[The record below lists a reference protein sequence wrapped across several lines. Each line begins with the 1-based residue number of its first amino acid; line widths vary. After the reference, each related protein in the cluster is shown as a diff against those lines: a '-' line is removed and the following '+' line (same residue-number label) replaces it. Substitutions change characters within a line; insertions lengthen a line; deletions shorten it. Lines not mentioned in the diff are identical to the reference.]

1 MKVARWYEDQT
12 CLLFTL
18 RPGSLSFLNNYF
30 ASVSA
35 YASVRMFITYSFTAL
50 ATTEPIQ
57 LEKKMD
63 RLIMPEWL
71 NRIINK

>member
-1 MKVARWYEDQT
+1 MLVVYVAPWN
-12 CLLFTL
+12 FV
-18 RPGSLSFLNNYF
+18 NKYF

-35 YASVRMFITYSFTAL
+35 NVSVRMFITYSFTAL

-63 RLIMPEWL
+63 RLIMTEWL
-71 NRIINK
+71 NGIINK